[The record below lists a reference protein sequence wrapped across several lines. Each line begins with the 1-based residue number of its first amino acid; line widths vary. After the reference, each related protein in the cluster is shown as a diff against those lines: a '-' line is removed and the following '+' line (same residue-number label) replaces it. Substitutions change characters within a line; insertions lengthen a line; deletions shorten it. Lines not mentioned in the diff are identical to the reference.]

1 VAFLDEFA
9 REVLRLYVE
18 SVRAHAFSEWN
29 RRNDGLLFGTGWGWF
44 GKAVNAELAK
54 TCTSCGLPVMRSH
67 GFRHAVGF
75 HLLRAGCNIRHI
87 QSILGHRRLRNTEV
101 YTKVEK
107 EDLRHVVDACHP
119 RRWTGIRDA

>member
-1 VAFLDEFA
+1 M
-9 REVLRLYVE
+9 E
-18 SVRAHAFSEWN
+18 SLRAHAFNDWN
-29 RRNDGLLFGTGWGWF
+29 RRNDRLLFGTGWARF
-44 GKAVNAELAK
+44 GKAVNAQLAQA
-54 TCTSCGLPVMRSH
+54 CASCGLPVMRSH

-107 EDLRHVVDACHP
+107 EDLKQVVDACHP
-119 RRWTGIRDA
+119 RRWTGIRDAGG